1 MKKLFLLC
9 LLAFPVLAGQI
20 QSLPTIRVNPANNSE
35 YQVTAKVHIV
45 WEQTYVDTLDSL
57 EAEEIVVATLKTL
70 RANELAKDNSVD
82 VLKVKLLQQLSGRGK
97 NNKVQDVFVTQVLVE
112 FIGQEKTIVELGRDR
127 PSKEKH

>member
-20 QSLPTIRVNPANNSE
+20 QSLPTIRINPANNSE

-112 FIGQEKTIVELGRDR
+112 FIGQEKTIVELGRER

>member
-70 RANELAKDNSVD
+70 RANEVAKDNSVD

-112 FIGQEKTIVELGRDR
+112 FIGQEKTIVELGRER